1 MGKNVNPFSFSRD
14 IFGFVEGPKY
24 AVEEILSFNIYLR
37 KCDCGFNNFGKDLEF
52 CPKCG
57 KKLVLWG
64 EQYGTLSN

>member
-1 MGKNVNPFSFSRD
+1 MGKNVNPFSFKQD

-24 AVEEILSFNIYLR
+24 AVEILSCNIYLR
-37 KCDCGFNNFGKDLEF
+37 KCNCGFNNFGKDLEL

-57 KKLVLWG
+57 EKLVLWG

>member
-24 AVEEILSFNIYLR
+24 AIEEILSYNINLR
-37 KCDCGFNNFGKDLEF
+37 KWNCGFNNFGKDLEF